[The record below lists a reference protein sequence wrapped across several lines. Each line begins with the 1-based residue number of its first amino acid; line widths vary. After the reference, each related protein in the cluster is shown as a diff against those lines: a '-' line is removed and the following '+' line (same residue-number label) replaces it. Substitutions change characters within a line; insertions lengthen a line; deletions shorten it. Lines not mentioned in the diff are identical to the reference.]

1 MGYNIELSFNV
12 LKSSSISE
20 QILLIKNLA
29 NEYNYNYLYD
39 DYEYSINKNDK
50 KTTCVMLL
58 NFDNINT
65 NYLVKFLRYIKS
77 NNLFYIEVIYD
88 ENSSQILYASQYYLT
103 DKMNKHSVNQYKKNK
118 RVRSYSEDDTLILNT
133 ISPVKSS

>member
-1 MGYNIELSFNV
+1 MGYNIEVSFNV

-50 KTTCVMLL
+50 KTNCVMLL

-133 ISPVKSS
+133 ISPVSS

>member
-1 MGYNIELSFNV
+1 MGYNIEVSFNV
-12 LKSSSISE
+12 LKSSSISD

-50 KTTCVMLL
+50 KTTCVMIL

-65 NYLVKFLRYIKS
+65 KYLVKFLRYIKS

-133 ISPVKSS
+133 ISPVSS

>member
-1 MGYNIELSFNV
+1 MGYNIEVSFNV
-12 LKSSSISE
+12 FKNSSISE
-20 QILLIKNLA
+20 QIMLIKNLA
-29 NEYNYNYLYD
+29 NDYNYNYLYD

-50 KTTCVMLL
+50 KTNCVMLL

-65 NYLVKFLRYIKS
+65 KYLVKFLRYIKS

-88 ENSSQILYASQYYLT
+88 ENTSQILYASKYYLT

-133 ISPVKSS
+133 ISPIKI

>member
-1 MGYNIELSFNV
+1 MGYNIEISFNV
-12 LKSSSISE
+12 LKSSSISD

-50 KTTCVMLL
+50 KTTCVMIL

-65 NYLVKFLRYIKS
+65 KYLVKFLRYIKS

-133 ISPVKSS
+133 ISPVSS